1 MKIIIA
7 AGATIVAALIAILV
21 LTLITTLFGCFLEIA
36 CDLYYTLV
44 DYGIL
49 KPRAEN
55 TPLREAKDNC
65 ERRNGCCEKCQY
77 HTKTGCGLTG
87 PPKDWPEEMLKG
99 KRILPYRRWI

>member
-1 MKIIIA
+1 MKIIMA

-49 KPRAEN
+49 K
-55 TPLREAKDNC
+55 LD
-65 ERRNGCCEKCQY
+65 GCCEKCQY